1 MTSIL
6 LYFPMRVFG
15 ATHPVA
21 TMTMT
26 MTVLSIITV
35 ALFFYMIVYAAKIRS
50 VFVCVISLLLFGLSA
65 SMHIY
70 RFDTETAVPA
80 QLFLLLSSIFFQIP

>member
-21 TMTMT
+21 TMT